1 MQETIIL
8 TGIILKTV
16 PIGDYDRR
24 IVLLTK
30 ERGKISAFAKGARRQ
45 NSRLLAATNP
55 FCFGEFKMY
64 EGKTSYNIVE
74 ASISNYFEAL
84 REDFEAAYVGMYF
97 MEIADYYTRENNDE
111 KQMLKLVFQSLRALG
126 HPALSNELV
135 RAVYEIKAVVVNGE
149 YPGVPTERQFSESA
163 LYALSYIETSP
174 VEKLYTFTVT
184 EEVLAELKYV
194 AKRYR
199 ERFMN
204 YPFKSLDVLESIQNP
219 C

>member
-149 YPGVPTERQFSESA
+149 YPGVPMERQFSESA